1 MKCIS
6 CENELQLPDQKK
18 FCSRSCA
25 AKHNNKVYPKRK
37 GATQN
42 CSNCNVDLGKKWKR
56 TRKLCNDCLTQH
68 HLRNSASASL
78 VAGRTLG
85 EYLELHKTKSISN
98 RYCGI
103 RNHASKV
110 INRSGRPKV
119 CAECGYSN
127 HVEICHI
134 KGIAEHSP
142 DTKVSEINDL
152 SNLIYLCPNHHWE
165 FDNKKRMV
173 RSKGIEPFPK
183 AYEVS
188 ALPSELTARVF
199 TL

>member
-1 MKCIS
+1 MKCLF
-6 CENELQLPDQKK
+6 CDNELQLPDQKK

-25 AKHNNKVYPKRK
+25 AKHNNKIYPKRK
-37 GATQN
+37 CATQN
-42 CSNCNVDLGKKWKR
+42 CSKCGVDLGKKWIKA
-56 TRKLCNDCLTQH
+56 RKLCDNCLLQH
-68 HLRNSASASL
+68 HLRNSTSTSL
-78 VAGRTLG
+78 IADRTLK
-85 EYLELHKTKSISN
+85 EYLEIHKTKSTSN

-110 INRSGRPKV
+110 ITRSNRPKV

-134 KGIAEHSP
+134 RGIAEHSP

-165 FDNKKRMV
+165 FDAKKRN
-173 RSKGIEPFPK
+173 G
-183 AYEVS
+183 AQ
-188 ALPSELTARVF
+188 
-199 TL
+199 